1 MMPLLR
7 EDGAAR
13 CASSR
18 VRYTVLLHGICCC
31 EQEKNSSYS
40 MCSGFLYTARQ
51 SLDAEIILA
60 ARCAAW
66 ASICRG
72 GYELETDGRAQ
83 HLQFPLMRGEIRE
96 LLPHFPQL
104 NLALFR
110 LIRYTKIVVLHS
122 F

>member
-1 MMPLLR
+1 MYCYSRFGLLRVRSPLLAESR
-7 EDGAAR
+7 LISFSAPT
-13 CASSR
+13 ASG
-18 VRYTVLLHGICCC
+18 Y
-31 EQEKNSSYS
+31 
-40 MCSGFLYTARQ
+40 LYTARQ
-51 SLDAEIILA
+51 PLDAETILA

-72 GYELETDGRAQ
+72 GYELETDDRAQ
-83 HLQFPLMRGEIRE
+83 GLQLPLMRGEIRE

>member
-1 MMPLLR
+1 MLLSVTPEILLPPVWPNPLSLATTR
-7 EDGAAR
+7 GISVDIFS
-13 CASSR
+13 CP
-18 VRYTVLLHGICCC
+18 YTA
-31 EQEKNSSYS
+31 
-40 MCSGFLYTARQ
+40 SGFLYTARQ
-51 SLDAEIILA
+51 PLDAGTILA

-83 HLQFPLMRGEIRE
+83 GLQLPLMRGEIRE
-96 LLPHFPQL
+96 LLPRFPQL